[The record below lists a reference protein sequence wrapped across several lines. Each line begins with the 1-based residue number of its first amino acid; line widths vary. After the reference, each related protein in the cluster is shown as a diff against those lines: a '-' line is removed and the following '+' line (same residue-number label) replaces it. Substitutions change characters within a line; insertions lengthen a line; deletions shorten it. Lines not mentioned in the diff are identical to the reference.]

1 MEMTDTWSHGSTLR
15 WHSNPWPA
23 LRNSGDTVDAH
34 QNRMLRLRRML
45 WPEAYPELDEAILT
59 HDLAEVFT
67 RDWSRPDKDAVPGL
81 QAALD
86 MADDAY
92 LAWIGA
98 CHANL
103 ETMMRLKFLDRL
115 DAYRWAVLHEPRC
128 APECEHAR
136 RGLLRDMEAMGMAGM
151 EGVVFG

>member
-1 MEMTDTWSHGSTLR
+1 
-15 WHSNPWPA
+15 
-23 LRNSGDTVDAH
+23 
-34 QNRMLRLRRML
+34 ML
-45 WPEAYPELDEAILT
+45 WPGAYPELDEAILT

-103 ETMMRLKFLDRL
+103 ETMMRLKFLDQL

-128 APECEHAR
+128 APEWEHAR
-136 RGLLRDMEAMGMAGM
+136 RRLWRDMSKLGLAGM
-151 EGVVFG
+151 EGLVFGS